1 MMIEAFRQTGY
12 KREAVELTAETLVAA
27 QYGTVWEGAAIT
39 EEMETNERR
48 PDRATFAPLQSVG
61 GAYFGKFSG
70 AFEPRPSGTDATA
83 PDWFQL
89 GTASGAS
96 IASDVLTWGAEAVS
110 VAGIIGDTVTMKV
123 RDGVYE
129 RTLAGSRMSKLSF
142 KAEKGGVWSCE
153 CEGTGRY
160 TEAAQAAFL
169 AAAHPTSGL
178 GQPFLGL
185 GCSIGGSTSA
195 VSSVEI
201 SIENEVTPVA
211 DGTHASGHGRNI
223 ITGQKLMCRVT
234 ILEDGTINWRDKA
247 RNDASGDLMAVSIV
261 MATGTAGNV
270 LTWTGSINL
279 VNKPTVTYVDGIGY
293 VSIEGEF
300 VTTSAAAALTLTQS

>member
-12 KREAVELTAETLVAA
+12 KRETVELTAESLLAA

-48 PDRATFAPLQSVG
+48 PDRATFAPIQSVG

-70 AFEPRPSGTDATA
+70 TFEPRPSGTDATP

-89 GTASGAS
+89 ATASGAT
-96 IASDVLTWGAEAVS
+96 IASDVLTWGAEAVN
-110 VAGIIGDTVTMKV
+110 VTGVIGDTVTIKT

-129 RTLAGSRMSKLSF
+129 RTLAGARVGKMTF
-142 KAEKGGVWSCE
+142 KAEKGAVWSCE
-153 CEGTGRY
+153 CEATGRY
-160 TEAAQAAFL
+160 SEAGQAAFL
-169 AAAHPTSGL
+169 ASAHPSAGL
-178 GQPFLGL
+178 GQPFLGM
-185 GCSIGGSTSA
+185 GCSVGGSAVA
-195 VSSVEI
+195 VSSAEI
-201 SIENEVTPVA
+201 SIENEVTPTA

-234 ILEDGTINWRDKA
+234 LLEDGVINWRDKA
-247 RNDASGDLMAVSIV
+247 RNDAAGDLLAVSIV
-261 MATGTAGNV
+261 MSSGAAGNV
-270 LTWTGSINL
+270 LTWTGNINL
-279 VNKPTVTYVDGIGY
+279 VSKPAVTYVDGLGY

-300 VTTSAAAALTLTQS
+300 VTTSSAAALTLTQS